1 MVVSTVVLGGRG
13 GGGCGGV
20 HDRCGGNRVGPSGGS
35 CRCGDL
41 VASIHDC
48 IVILQGWEFD
58 HRFFDRIDRFL
69 LSIRS
74 RSTFFKDRRDRFDH
88 GRIF

>member
-1 MVVSTVVLGGRG
+1 M
-13 GGGCGGV
+13 

-58 HRFFDRIDRFL
+58 HRFFDRIDLFRY
-69 LSIRS
+69 
-74 RSTFFKDRRDRFDH
+74 RFDH
-88 GRIF
+88 GRPFSKIDEIVSIMVEFFERSKY